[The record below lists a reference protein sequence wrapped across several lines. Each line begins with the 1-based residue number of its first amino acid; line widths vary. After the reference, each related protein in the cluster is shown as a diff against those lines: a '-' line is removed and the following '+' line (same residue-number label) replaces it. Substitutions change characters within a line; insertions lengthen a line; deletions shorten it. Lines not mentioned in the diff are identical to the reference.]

1 MNEKQYVGDV
11 WRLRGTILEAMQ
23 AALAEPNPT
32 GLDQR
37 LALLDTIEEAIC
49 VLRESW
55 ENEDDEET

>member
-1 MNEKQYVGDV
+1 MNEKQYAGDV
-11 WRLRGTILEAMQ
+11 HTLITTLLESVK
-23 AALAEPNPT
+23 AALAKPNPT
-32 GLDQR
+32 GFDQR